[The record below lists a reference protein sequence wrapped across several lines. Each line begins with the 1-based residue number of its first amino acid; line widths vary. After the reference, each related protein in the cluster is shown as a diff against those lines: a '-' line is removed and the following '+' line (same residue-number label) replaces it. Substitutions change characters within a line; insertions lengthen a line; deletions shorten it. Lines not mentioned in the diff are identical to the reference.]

1 MLHVT
6 TLVGDKHR
14 SRLTSGTVE
23 HHLFDDSDPDLRIR
37 PAALED
43 ASSITRLSTQD
54 LPLSEEALNAAQ
66 QIVHERL
73 TIASGDDYFTIVAE
87 RKPTS
92 QIVGWLA
99 GGGCRGQELKGWGEL
114 YALSSDQLASGT
126 EIDEALLAVALNALN
141 VAQFTG
147 VTVLLEREDSI
158 RIELFEDLGFIAED
172 GALEELDQ
180 AEGPLIRYSLGFKEA

>member
-6 TLVGDKHR
+6 TLVGDIRR
-14 SRLTSGTVE
+14 SRLTSGAVE
-23 HHLFDDSDPDLRIR
+23 HHLFNDSDPDLRIR

-43 ASSITRLSTQD
+43 ALSITRLSTQD
-54 LPLSEEALNAAQ
+54 LPLSEEALNAAR

-73 TIASGDDYFTIVAE
+73 TVASGDDYFTIVAE

-114 YALSSDQLASGT
+114 YALSSDQLSSGT
-126 EIDEALLAVALNALN
+126 EIDEALLAVALNALHI
-141 VAQFTG
+141 AQFAG

-158 RIELFEDLGFIAED
+158 RMELFEDFGFIADD
-172 GALEELDQ
+172 GTPEELDQ
-180 AEGPLIRYSLGFKEA
+180 AEGPLIRYSLGFKAS